1 MKAFTDIGQFRQ
13 VVRAVKDHHDFKGK
27 DDNDSPIYRH
37 DSPYPTL
44 KFRGTVKIHGSNSA
58 IVKYADG
65 HYEYQ
70 SRERVLSIEADNC
83 CFMLNMLNKNID
95 KLFEGIAFKE
105 SCAIYGEWCGNGVQ
119 GKTAISNLSKRLILF
134 AIRIDDV
141 YHNFYDYRHLKIE
154 EQDIY
159 NIFQFENY
167 ELDIDFN
174 YPEIAQNKLIEYTN
188 NIEKQCPIG
197 MYFGVEGIGEG
208 AVWEYNNGTVRYI
221 FKVKGKKH
229 QNSKVKKMASIDI
242 EEVQNIRDFVEYAV
256 TENRLKQ
263 GLDKMKELCVPYE
276 KSSTGIYVKWAYNDV
291 IKEEQDTIVKN
302 KIDPK
307 KIGSYISKKAKNFW
321 FNYLDNI

>member
-1 MKAFTDIGQFRQ
+1 M
-13 VVRAVKDHHDFKGK
+13 
-27 DDNDSPIYRH
+27 
-37 DSPYPTL
+37 
-44 KFRGTVKIHGSNSA
+44 
-58 IVKYADG
+58 
-65 HYEYQ
+65 
-70 SRERVLSIEADNC
+70 
-83 CFMLNMLNKNID
+83 
-95 KLFEGIAFKE
+95 
-105 SCAIYGEWCGNGVQ
+105 
-119 GKTAISNLSKRLILF
+119 
-134 AIRIDDV
+134 
-141 YHNFYDYRHLKIE
+141 
-154 EQDIY
+154 
-159 NIFQFENY
+159 
-167 ELDIDFN
+167 
-174 YPEIAQNKLIEYTN
+174 
-188 NIEKQCPIG
+188 
-197 MYFGVEGIGEG
+197 
-208 AVWEYNNGTVRYI
+208 WEYNNGTVRYI